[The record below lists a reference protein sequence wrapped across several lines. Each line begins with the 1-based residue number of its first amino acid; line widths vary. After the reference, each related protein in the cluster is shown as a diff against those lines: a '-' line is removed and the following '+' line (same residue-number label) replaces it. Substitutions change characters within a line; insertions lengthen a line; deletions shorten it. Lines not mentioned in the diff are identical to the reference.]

1 MKNGARRVVITGV
14 GAVTP
19 IGTGADGLWAGL
31 TARTSAVREIT
42 RFDPTPYRSR
52 IAAEIPDFRPHDH
65 LDAKRA
71 KRLDRFSQL
80 AVTSARFALADA
92 ELEPARERSDRA
104 GAMMGSALG
113 GVAFAESQ
121 VERFRVE
128 GPRGLDPA
136 LALAV
141 FAGAASCNIAI
152 EFGFTGP
159 NSTNAMSCASGT
171 IAVGDAFLED
181 EPGGAH
187 RAGARAAERPAVSL
201 PRYPSGGRL
210 LPIRHRNRNADGHAC
225 LDHSERHS
233 GDLGGRGCRAIGS

>member
-1 MKNGARRVVITGV
+1 MSDRGRRVVITGV

-19 IGTGADGLWAGL
+19 IGTAADGLWAGL
-31 TARTSAVREIT
+31 VARRSAVRAVT
-42 RFDPTPYRSR
+42 RFDPTPFRSR
-52 IAAEIPDFRPHDH
+52 IAAEIPDFRPQDH

-92 ELEPARERSDRA
+92 ELAPAREDPDRI

-113 GVAFAESQ
+113 GVAFAEAQ
-121 VERFRVE
+121 VGGFLTR

-141 FAGAASCNIAI
+141 FPGAASCNIAI

-159 NSTNAMSCASGT
+159 NSTNEIGRASC
-171 IAVGDAFLED
+171 
-181 EPGGAH
+181 
-187 RAGARAAERPAVSL
+187 RERV
-201 PRYPSGGRL
+201 
-210 LPIRHRNRNADGHAC
+210 
-225 LDHSERHS
+225 
-233 GDLGGRGCRAIGS
+233 

>member
-1 MKNGARRVVITGV
+1 VNNGERRVVITGV

-19 IGTGADGLWAGL
+19 IGTGADGLWSGL
-31 TARTSAVREIT
+31 AARRSAVREIT
-42 RFDPTPYRSR
+42 RFDPAPFRSR

-92 ELEPARERSDRA
+92 GLDPAREDRDRI

-121 VERFRVE
+121 VARFYRD

-141 FAGAASCNIAI
+141 FPGAASCD
-152 EFGFTGP
+152 ELRLGHHRRGG
-159 NSTNAMSCASGT
+159 STPRDPGRPGRRDARGRRRGTACADDLRGVQRDPRHEHAKRRS
-171 IAVGDAFLED
+171 
-181 EPGGAH
+181 
-187 RAGARAAERPAVSL
+187 GARVAPVR
-201 PRYPSGGRL
+201 
-210 LPIRHRNRNADGHAC
+210 
-225 LDHSERHS
+225 
-233 GDLGGRGCRAIGS
+233 